1 MACCLLCLLLLACSL
16 KDGQMK
22 FLVLVADGMGD
33 WSHPALNDRTPL
45 EAAHTPHMDRLA
57 AASLVGTCRTVPEH
71 MPPGSD
77 VANMALF
84 GFDPAVHHTGRGP
97 IEAAAQGLELDPDD
111 LVWRCNLVTLSDPGA
126 RGTMRDYSA
135 GHIDSEVS
143 VPLVKDLQAGLG
155 NGEFELIPGIQ
166 YRHLLVQKQG
176 ATTPAADIAIRPPHD
191 ILDQPIGEDVAAYG
205 QYPALAS
212 LFNRAAAL
220 LGVPS
225 NTSGAN
231 AIWPWGQGR
240 PLHLPDFKE
249 AFGLDG
255 AVISAVD
262 LVKGLGRAANMEVID
277 IPGATGLLDT
287 NYEGKVEAALGFLQ
301 HGDFVYLHVE
311 GPDECGHMGD
321 PGMKTEAVARFDDR
335 ILRPILEGLDGEEF
349 AVLLTCDHF
358 TPLAKRTHTHDP
370 VPFLLYRSGTK
381 MGKGPQVFTETT
393 AKETG
398 LHLATGHELLPFALE
413 KVGLR

>member
-1 MACCLLCLLLLACSL
+1 
-16 KDGQMK
+16 MK

-33 WSHPALNDRTPL
+33 WPHPALDNRTPL
-45 EAAHTPHMDRLA
+45 ETAATPYMNKLAAH
-57 AASLVGTCRTVPEH
+57 SLVGTCRTVPED

-84 GFDPAVHHTGRGP
+84 GFDPAKYHTGRGP
-97 IEAAAQGLELDPDD
+97 IEAAAKGFELVADD
-111 LVWRCNLVTLSDPGA
+111 LVWRCNLVSLTSADEQ
-126 RGTMRDYSA
+126 GTMLDYSS

-143 VPLVKDLQAGLG
+143 VPLVKALQEKLHDP
-155 NGEFELIPGIQ
+155 EFELIPGIQ

-176 ATTPAADIAIRPPHD
+176 ATTPAADIDIRPPHD
-191 ILDQPIGEDVAAYG
+191 ILDQPIAEDITAY
-205 QYPALAS
+205 QSYPSLAS
-212 LFNRAAAL
+212 VFDRAAKI
-220 LGVPS
+220 LGEPE
-225 NTSGAN
+225 NTSKAT

-249 AFGLDG
+249 TFGLTG

-287 NYEGKVEAALGFLQ
+287 NYEGKVEAALEFLKT
-301 HGDFVYLHVE
+301 GDFVYLHVE

-321 PGMKTEAVARFDDR
+321 PAMKTGAVARFDDR

-349 AVLLTCDHF
+349 AILLTCDHF
-358 TPLAKRTHTHDP
+358 TPLEKRTHTHDP
-370 VPFLLYRSGTK
+370 VPFFLYKSGLEL
-381 MGKGPQVFTETT
+381 GKGPEVFTEST

-398 LHLATGHELLPFALE
+398 LHLDTGHELLPFALE
-413 KVGLR
+413 KVGLK